1 MCSKRASDGRWQ
13 NVKGRSCFHVCKQTK
28 KLRNLLQKRGTE
40 VHPIDRYDY
49 LNMRKD
55 HRYHRHLP
63 RNTSSKTSEKP
74 RGNHWRHVGTSLQH
88 QNPPSTYRLKNR
100 DLSHR
105 TSRGNSASHTIQLQR
120 LQHWNSG
127 VRNQNRTNITQNPPN
142 PAKTGLPFFSGA
154 TKIGR
159 KHQNPERETTI
170 FALWDALT
178 AKRRMGVEEGFRRA
192 MAEARAGDPP
202 VGCSCCLLR
211 WESSPRE
218 VMKKADCEGGTRR
231 RQTATDGNER
241 AVEGHGWTWTDGTCG
256 RTGRGG
262 SWGGGP
268 RLEGI

>member
-1 MCSKRASDGRWQ
+1 MRHPHGTKITMPKEQDLARTPPTHPVKDASTTGKPGRAIQTTMCSKRASDGRRP

-127 VRNQNRTNITQNPPN
+127 VRNQNRTTITQNPPN
-142 PAKTGLPFFSGA
+142 PAKTGLPFFSRA

-159 KHQNPERETTI
+159 KHHNPERETTI

-192 MAEARAGDPP
+192 MAEARAG
-202 VGCSCCLLR
+202 VLR
-211 WESSPRE
+211 WAAPA
-218 VMKKADCEGGTRR
+218 VFC
-231 RQTATDGNER
+231 NER
-241 AVEGHGWTWTDGTCG
+241 ARRG
-256 RTGRGG
+256 R
-262 SWGGGP
+262 
-268 RLEGI
+268 